1 MIRLSIG
8 FKIIGL
14 NIFIALAVAFIV
26 TLVSIRQITQQI
38 NERLLQTGEN
48 LVQNIQER
56 IRNDVEQTQ
65 RFAELLSDNQELHQF
80 LKKRDTNGL
89 QEWLNNQSEIEIYAL
104 LEVFDSQSQRL
115 VTNRWL
121 NKKPEE
127 IEPYLTEPEDSSLA
141 KAQDYLITVELK
153 ALPAGMILKTTV
165 PIVDWETIDILGLL
179 VVSFPMN
186 QNWIDR
192 VRGRSSQD
200 LTIATKTSPHIATTI
215 VTPKGKRMEKLPERI
230 KGLLTHNTTPAPI
243 KQLTLFNQSY
253 TVLFSPIYD
262 LRSIPQGHLII
273 WLKRDLIEATTQQIL
288 SVLLFVAI
296 ASVIGCVIFGAY
308 LSQNLTRPLRN
319 LVHTVKLIAS
329 GNLKQK
335 IKITSDDEIGDLAA
349 AVSSMQN
356 DLQIGHALVHQMLKT
371 FQLFVPSQFLKYI
384 AHDGIENVQL
394 GNAQQEMASV
404 LFLDIR
410 AFTSRTEKMTPQ
422 KVLDFLN
429 HLFHSISAPIEQQG
443 FIDKFIG
450 DAIMAIFEE
459 EMDSENRCQG
469 AVPSLNAALGI
480 LEALHQFNESQ
491 DIPVQVGIG
500 INTGAII
507 FGTMGSASR
516 MDSTV
521 LGNTV
526 NVASRV
532 ESLTKQYGVHLLVTD
547 STQQALPVNH
557 SFLMREVDLVRVM
570 GKKEAVTVY
579 EVFNQDIGGLK
590 EKKLKI
596 QSEYHHALQLY
607 HARQWEDS
615 LACLRSCQETLPE
628 DQVIQIY
635 IERCQTYL
643 TSPPADDWDGVYT
656 MQTK

>member
-1 MIRLSIG
+1 MRLSIS

-14 NIFIALAVAFIV
+14 NIFIALLVAFIV
-26 TLVSIRQITQQI
+26 TMVSIRQITQQI

-65 RFAELLSDNQELHQF
+65 RFAELLSGNQELHQF
-80 LKKRDTNGL
+80 LKKQDTNGL

-115 VTNRWL
+115 MTNRWL
-121 NKKPEE
+121 NKKTEE
-127 IEPYLTEPEDSSLA
+127 IQPYLTQPTDNSII
-141 KAQDYLITVELK
+141 KALDYLITVELK
-153 ALPAGMILKTTV
+153 ALPAGLILKTVV
-165 PIVDWETIDILGLL
+165 PIVDWETVDILGVL

-192 VRGRSSQD
+192 VRGRSIQD
-200 LTIATKTSPHIATTI
+200 MTIVANTSLRIATTI
-215 VTPKGKRMEKLPERI
+215 VTPKGKRMEQLPERI
-230 KGLLTHNTTPAPI
+230 KNVLSHNVTPKPI
-243 KQLTLFNQSY
+243 KQLTLLGQSY

-335 IKITSDDEIGDLAA
+335 IKITSKDEIGDLAE

-394 GNAQQEMASV
+394 GNAQQEIASV

-410 AFTSRTEKMTPQ
+410 AFTSRTEKMRPQ
-422 KVLDFLN
+422 EVLDFLN
-429 HLFHSISAPIEQQG
+429 NLFHSISAPIEQEG

-459 EMDSENRCQG
+459 EMDPENRLKG
-469 AVPSLNAALGI
+469 AVPSVHAALGI
-480 LEALHQFNESQ
+480 LEALHRFNENQ
-491 DIPVQVGIG
+491 EIPVRIGMG
-500 INTGAII
+500 INTGTII

-532 ESLTKQYGVHLLVTD
+532 ENLTKRYEVNLLITE
-547 STQQALPVNH
+547 STRQSLPSDH
-557 SFLMREVDLVRVM
+557 SFLLREVDRVRVM
-570 GKKEAVTVY
+570 GKKDATTIY
-579 EVFNQDIGGLK
+579 EVFDQDIGELR
-590 EKKLKI
+590 ERKLKVLDD
-596 QSEYHHALQLY
+596 YHHALQLY
-607 HARQWEDS
+607 QSQQWKES
-615 LACLRSCQETLPE
+615 LAAMYSCQTVLPE
-628 DQVIQIY
+628 DKLIQLY
-635 IERCQTYL
+635 IERCQTFID
-643 TSPPADDWDGVYT
+643 TPPPDGWDGVDT
-656 MQTK
+656 METK